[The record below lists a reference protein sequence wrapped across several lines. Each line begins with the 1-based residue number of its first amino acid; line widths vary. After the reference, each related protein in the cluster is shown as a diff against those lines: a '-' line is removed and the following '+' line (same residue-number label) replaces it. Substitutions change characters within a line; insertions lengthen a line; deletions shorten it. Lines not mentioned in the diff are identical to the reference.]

1 MVKKVW
7 IICMLGLFILTPMFI
22 ARTTFSADFSW
33 KMSTPFPP
41 GDTANM
47 GSDKFAKMVED
58 DSNGKVKI
66 TYYAGSL
73 GSPKDAWDMVKSNTI
88 QFTWTGD
95 LYNPGRMPI
104 SQMVGMPFEVPSIKK
119 AYDVLDALLNAGYLD
134 KEYSGLKALY
144 LLPTYPIGIYSTKKK
159 ITKMEDFQGMKIRCG
174 TGLQGKALIALGA
187 STVSLPGSEEYMSL
201 QTGVIDATITG
212 INIAIHRKLNEVC
225 NYAIKEPPLFFGVFV
240 MLMNQ
245 DAWNGAPQDIKE
257 VIEKAAK
264 DICMDQVNEYTG
276 LEDGM
281 WNELAKKMDVYSIS
295 PEEQARWLKA
305 IGDLSDKAAD
315 ELSSKGYK
323 GKEAL
328 ALTRKVVGR

>member
-73 GSPKDAWDMVKSNTI
+73 GSPKDAWDMVKSGTI

-104 SQMVGMPFEVPSIKK
+104 CAKIG
-119 AYDVLDALLNAGYLD
+119 LN
-134 KEYSGLKALY
+134 
-144 LLPTYPIGIYSTKKK
+144 
-159 ITKMEDFQGMKIRCG
+159 
-174 TGLQGKALIALGA
+174 
-187 STVSLPGSEEYMSL
+187 
-201 QTGVIDATITG
+201 
-212 INIAIHRKLNEVC
+212 IHCR
-225 NYAIKEPPLFFGVFV
+225 
-240 MLMNQ
+240 
-245 DAWNGAPQDIKE
+245 
-257 VIEKAAK
+257 
-264 DICMDQVNEYTG
+264 
-276 LEDGM
+276 
-281 WNELAKKMDVYSIS
+281 
-295 PEEQARWLKA
+295 
-305 IGDLSDKAAD
+305 
-315 ELSSKGYK
+315 
-323 GKEAL
+323 
-328 ALTRKVVGR
+328 